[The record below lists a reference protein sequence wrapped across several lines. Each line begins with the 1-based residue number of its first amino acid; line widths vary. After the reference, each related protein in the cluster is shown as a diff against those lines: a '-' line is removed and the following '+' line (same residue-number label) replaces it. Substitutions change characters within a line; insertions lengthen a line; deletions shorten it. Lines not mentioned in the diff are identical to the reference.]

1 MRRRLASASFSN
13 DPERARLDPRQQLQ
27 QVQGLANLAERD
39 DLVLTS
45 DTNFTDLMA
54 LVDMLG
60 VFLDDIGR
68 EAVIKLHTVSK
79 DQCSE
84 NQDGQG
90 DDISATTARS
100 FDADLD
106 SLVQRL
112 KWIGHGI
119 ESTGGGHIAQL
130 DSKTAFE
137 RLQIRLTHSVR
148 IRPRGRR
155 SIFDGPASKSG
166 IEGAEYMQDVMGIQ
180 QKQQD
185 IRNFF
190 TRTLSKKEHN

>member
-1 MRRRLASASFSN
+1 MRRRLASVLFFN
-13 DPERARLDPRQQLQ
+13 DPERARQDPRRQLQ
-27 QVQGLANLAERD
+27 LTQGLAKLTVRD

-45 DTNFTDLMA
+45 DTNFVDLAA

-60 VFLDDIGR
+60 VFLDDVGR
-68 EAVIKLHTVSK
+68 EALLQRTAASK
-79 DQCSE
+79 KSTKAE
-84 NQDGQG
+84 TEAAAAA
-90 DDISATTARS
+90 IRV
-100 FDADLD
+100 FDADID
-106 SLVQRL
+106 SLVRRL
-112 KWIGHGI
+112 KVIGHGI

-148 IRPRGRR
+148 IRPPGRK
-155 SIFDGPASKSG
+155 SIFDGPDTAKAVGGGVS
-166 IEGAEYMQDVMGIQ
+166 ADDDARGIQ

-190 TRTLSKKEHN
+190 IQQLGKKLGK

>member
-1 MRRRLASASFSN
+1 MPSASFLN
-13 DPERARLDPRQQLQ
+13 EPERARLDPCQQLQ
-27 QVQGLANLAERD
+27 QVQGLASLAERD
-39 DLVLTS
+39 DLALTS

-60 VFLDDIGR
+60 VCLDDIDR
-68 EAVIKLHTVSK
+68 EAVIKLHTDSK
-79 DQCSE
+79 DQSLAK
-84 NQDGQG
+84 QDGPG
-90 DDISATTARS
+90 DASVTAVRS

-166 IEGAEYMQDVMGIQ
+166 IEGAEYSQDVTGIQ

-190 TRTLSKKEHN
+190 MRTLSKKEHD